1 MRYIK
6 RKEGIMA
13 NQENLLLAIAA
24 VGILLLISGIVLIV
38 AGGSLNSVLGISLIT
53 FGVIFIAIAVIFCL
67 QSRKIVKL
75 RKSFAKEK
83 VAYEVVTPAIE
94 TKPVPPAQLPPPPT
108 QPLPICPSC
117 RAKLLR
123 QGTFC
128 SWCGKRFDRK
138 MFAYTALKD
147 RI

>member
-1 MRYIK
+1 
-6 RKEGIMA
+6 MA

-38 AGGSLNSVLGISLIT
+38 AGGSLNSVLGISLIL
-53 FGVIFIAIAVIFCL
+53 FSIIFIATAVIIFCL
-67 QSRKIVKL
+67 QSRKIAKL

-83 VAYEVVTPAIE
+83 VAYEIVTPAIE
-94 TKPVPPAQLPPPPT
+94 TKPVSPAQVPPPPT

-117 RAKLLR
+117 RTKLLR

-138 MFAYTALKD
+138 MFAYPALKN
-147 RI
+147 RT

>member
-1 MRYIK
+1 MRDIK

-13 NQENLLLAIAA
+13 NQENLLLAIAT

-38 AGGSLNSVLGISLIT
+38 AWGSLNSVLGISLIT
-53 FGVIFIAIAVIFCL
+53 FGVIFITIAVIFCL

-83 VAYEVVTPAIE
+83 VAYGIITPPIE
-94 TKPVPPAQLPPPPT
+94 TKPVPPAQVSPPPT
-108 QPLPICPSC
+108 RPLSICPSC
-117 RAKLLR
+117 RTKLLR

-128 SWCGKRFDRK
+128 SWCGKSFDKK

-147 RI
+147 RR